1 MKSSRRDDG
10 RAGYDRAAMTAAHET
25 STSITGLIQAWSEG
39 REGASDALAEQVYV
53 ELHRIASAHIQR
65 ERNPGLE
72 PTELV
77 HEAWMRLGEDHGAFP
92 TRRHFFAFA
101 ALQMRRLLI
110 DLARAAS
117 AAARRGDPVTL
128 SLRLVDP
135 SPQPADVATLAEAL
149 DLLDR
154 MDARKSQAFA
164 LVELAGFDNQ
174 QTAELLDVSRTTIE
188 RDLRFARAW
197 LAARMA

>member
-1 MKSSRRDDG
+1 MDI
-10 RAGYDRAAMTAAHET
+10 THEP
-25 STSITGLIQAWSEG
+25 STSITGLIRAWSEG
-39 REGASDALAEQVYV
+39 LEGASDALAEQVYA
-53 ELHRIASAHIQR
+53 ELHRIAAVHLQR
-65 ERNPGLE
+65 ERNAGLE
-72 PTELV
+72 ATELV
-77 HEAWMRLGEDHGAFP
+77 HEAWMKLGEGHGAFP

-110 DLARAAS
+110 DLARAAK

-135 SPQPADVATLAEAL
+135 APQPADMATLAEAL

-174 QTAELLDVSRTTIE
+174 QTAELLDVSCTTIE
-188 RDLRFARAW
+188 RDLRFARVW
-197 LAARMA
+197 LAARLA